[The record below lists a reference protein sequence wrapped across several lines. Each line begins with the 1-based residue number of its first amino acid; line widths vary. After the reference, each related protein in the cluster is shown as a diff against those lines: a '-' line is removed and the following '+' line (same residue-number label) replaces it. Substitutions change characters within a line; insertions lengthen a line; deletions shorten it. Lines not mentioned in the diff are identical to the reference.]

1 MATIELT
8 EDSFNSTV
16 ENNPFVI
23 IDFWAPWCGP
33 CRNFAPVFEAA
44 SEKHPD
50 IVFAKVNTE
59 EEQGIAAAFG
69 IRSIPTL
76 MVFRDQ
82 IVLYGQP
89 GALPAGQL
97 DQLIEQAKALD
108 MDKVRAEVAAQQ
120 QDGATG

>member
-8 EDSFNSTV
+8 EENFNSTI

-23 IDFWAPWCGP
+23 IDFWAEWCGP

-44 SEKHPD
+44 SENNPD

-59 EEQGIAAAFG
+59 EQQGIAAAFS

-76 MVFRDQ
+76 MVFREQ

-108 MDKVRAEVAAQQ
+108 MDKVRAEIATQQ
-120 QDGATG
+120 SDGATS

>member
-1 MATIELT
+1 MATVELT
-8 EDSFNSTV
+8 EDSFNSTI
-16 ENNPFVI
+16 ENSPFVI

-89 GALPAGQL
+89 GALSAGQF

-120 QDGATG
+120 QDGAAG